1 MSTASASGRSA
12 RFGLTAEPSVVTR
25 VSEGE
30 SGGEGDHPCS
40 RGCCAS
46 GALWA
51 GLVDLHAWSIVVWVV
66 CTLRLVTKLLI
77 ASVMGVRNAGMVAGP
92 LASLGTSSALVKSPI
107 AAWE

>member
-30 SGGEGDHPCS
+30 SGGEGGRPRS
-40 RGCCAS
+40 RGVAPP
-46 GALWA
+46 GRYGQA
-51 GLVDLHAWSIVVWVV
+51 LVDLHAWSIVVWVA

-77 ASVMGVRNAGMVAGP
+77 ASVIGVRNAGMVAGP